1 MRALKSLRVCVFC
14 GASPG
19 VSAAAINACTDL
31 GEQIAERGHQLIYG
45 AGGVG
50 PMGALAASAACSSG
64 RITGVIPKFLRQQ
77 EQADPLPQQD
87 LILTHDLFER
97 KQIMIDQADCYI
109 ALPGGYG
116 TLDETLEVIS
126 LAALGLH
133 RKPIVLVNID
143 GLWNPLLCLISD
155 LLRNGFVRVG
165 EGHIFD
171 AVTTAAEALDTV
183 ECRLAATASDHLH
196 QEVS

>member
-1 MRALKSLRVCVFC
+1 MSLQVCVFC
-14 GASPG
+14 GASPH

-50 PMGALAASAACSSG
+50 PMGALAASAARSSG
-64 RITGVIPKFLRQQ
+64 RITGVIPGFLRQR
-77 EQADPLPQQD
+77 EQADLLPRQD
-87 LILTHDLFER
+87 LIVTRDLFER

-116 TLDETLEVIS
+116 TLDEILEVIS

-143 GLWNPLLCLISD
+143 GLWNPLLRLIAD
-155 LLRNGFVRVG
+155 LLRHGFVRAG
-165 EGHIFD
+165 EGHFFD

-183 ECRLAATASDHLH
+183 EARLAATVYDHRY